1 MRRMLFCKA
10 CRSPIAETDGAEIK
24 IRHRGRTIIVR
35 GSVSIQCEKCGK
47 VSFFGE
53 KDIRRLCG
61 NNAAVPARKAGHVGS
76 V

>member
-53 KDIRRLCG
+53 KDIRRLCSD
-61 NNAAVPARKAGHVGS
+61 NAAVPAGEASHAPGV
-76 V
+76 